1 MHLKH
6 CLNLMHILQI
16 YKPSCALIY
25 SETKARMREEGG
37 LRDGQRDLGRGAGP
51 CCGVPLRGWRGWDGK
66 ALLLFYLPRQS
77 HM

>member
-25 SETKARMREEGG
+25 SETKDEGG
-37 LRDGQRDLGRGAGP
+37 RRTEGWTEGP
-51 CCGVPLRGWRGWDGK
+51 GERGWSLLWTSPSRVERMGW
-66 ALLLFYLPRQS
+66 
-77 HM
+77 